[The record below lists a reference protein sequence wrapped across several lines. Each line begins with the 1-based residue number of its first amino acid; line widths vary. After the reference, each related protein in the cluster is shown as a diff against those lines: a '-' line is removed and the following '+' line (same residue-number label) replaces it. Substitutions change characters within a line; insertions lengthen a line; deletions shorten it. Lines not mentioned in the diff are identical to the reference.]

1 MLPVDFHYPLG
12 GMFLLAGFIV
22 FLKGFDLLAHLSAK
36 RLLEQ
41 AAVFPAGNN

>member
-36 RLLEQ
+36 RLIEQ
-41 AAVFPAGNN
+41 AAALSPGNN